1 LCKVLRNYIANF
13 KDVIII
19 YKGEEIN
26 YYMLYKNILRTNLF
40 KENQSLNSELYKD
53 ITEYIFTSPHKFFQI
68 RFNKT
73 KFKRGLYVRIH

>member
-1 LCKVLRNYIANF
+1 MNYIANF

-40 KENQSLNSELYKD
+40 KENQSLNSELYKN
-53 ITEYIFTSPHKFFQI
+53 ITENIFSSPHKFFLL

-73 KFKRGLYVRIH
+73 KFKRGFYVRIH

>member
-1 LCKVLRNYIANF
+1 MNYIANF

-19 YKGEEIN
+19 YKGEETN
-26 YYMLYKNILRTNLF
+26 YFMLYKNILRTSLF
-40 KENQSLNSELYKD
+40 KENQSLNSELYKN
-53 ITEYIFTSPHKFFQI
+53 ITENIFSSPHKFFLL